1 MELQGYSVGN
11 GKRVSVRINEG
22 LITDC
27 LELETKQED
36 GYVSPGFVDI
46 QVNGYRG
53 IDYSSEAFTSVQLAT
68 MVRYLAAAGVTRHL
82 PTITT
87 APQGRILGFI
97 EKIKLARSVDALIS
111 HAVPGIHI
119 EGPYISGEDG
129 PRGTHDAAFV
139 RNPDLREFFEWYEAC
154 EGLLKIV
161 TLAPELPGAMEF
173 IKEVSTLGVVVA
185 IGHTA
190 ASRET
195 ILQAVEA
202 GASLST
208 HLGNG
213 SAAKLPRLRNF
224 LWPQVA
230 SDALSAS
237 IIADGHHLPPEVVVV
252 FSRTKGLDNLIL
264 VSDVAPLG
272 GYPKGNYAWG
282 NVSVAVFE
290 DGHIGLPGTE
300 ILAGAAHLLDWDIA
314 HFMRYTGVSLVD
326 AIRLC
331 TQNAAKLIHLE
342 HPTCALSAGEPADVV
357 QFAYDGKGDSLRIL
371 KTVINGEVIY
381 SQA

>member
-1 MELQGYSVGN
+1 MDKGV
-11 GKRVSVRINEG
+11 
-22 LITDC
+22 ITNC
-27 LELETKQED
+27 LELEARQD
-36 GYVSPGFVDI
+36 DRYVSPGFVDI
-46 QVNGYRG
+46 QVNGYKG
-53 IDYSSEAFTSVQLAT
+53 IDYSSEAFTSGQLAT

-87 APQGRILGFI
+87 APQERILGFI
-97 EKIKLARSVDALIS
+97 EKIKQARAGNALLS

-119 EGPYISGEDG
+119 EGPYISREDG

-139 RNPDLREFFEWYEAC
+139 RNPDLREFHEWYEAC
-154 EGLLKIV
+154 DGLLKIV

-173 IKEVSTLGVVVA
+173 IKAVSALGVVVA

-195 ILQAVEA
+195 ILEAIDA

-224 LWPQVA
+224 LWPQLA

-237 IIADGHHLPPEVVVV
+237 IISDGHHLPPELVVVL
-252 FSRTKGLDNLIL
+252 SRTKGLDNLIL

-300 ILAGAAHLLDWDIA
+300 ILAGAAHLLDWDIP
-314 HFMRYTGVSLVD
+314 HFMRYTKVSLEK
-326 AIRLC
+326 AICLC
-331 TQNAAKLIHLE
+331 TDNPAKLIQLE
-342 HPTCALSAGEPADVV
+342 HPTCAFIAGAPADVV
-357 QFAYDGKGDSLRIL
+357 QFGYDGQGDCLRIMQ
-371 KTVINGEVIY
+371 TVINGEVIY